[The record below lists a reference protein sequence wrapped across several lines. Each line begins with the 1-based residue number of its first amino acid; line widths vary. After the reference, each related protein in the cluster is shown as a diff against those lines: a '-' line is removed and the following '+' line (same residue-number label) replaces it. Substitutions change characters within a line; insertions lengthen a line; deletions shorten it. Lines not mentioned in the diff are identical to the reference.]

1 MALLLFPAPSVAA
14 LLEALPA
21 NLVYYWPGCSP
32 SSSAAAAAMGGEQGS
47 AAASYLY
54 CPELS
59 SGGLYSSAGKE
70 G

>member
-1 MALLLFPAPSVAA
+1 MTLH
-14 LLEALPA
+14 
-21 NLVYYWPGCSP
+21 YWPGCSP

-59 SGGLYSSAGKE
+59 SVKSVQSSVSGHGKQHTPKTFSDDPAY
-70 G
+70 